1 MGGKG
6 ERGGMSDYDIRS
18 KIGLRIKELRAERGV
33 SQEEFANLIGM
44 SRSYFGEVGDRQAQ
58 RGSGQPGEDSQRPRR
73 VAGGVFRLGVLWGE
87 VGFSRAQ
94 QSNHRAA
101 SQTSRKPPRNE
112 IITFS
117 LT

>member
-44 SRSYFGEVGDRQAQ
+44 SRSYFG
-58 RGSGQPGEDSQRPRR
+58 
-73 VAGGVFRLGVLWGE
+73 
-87 VGFSRAQ
+87 
-94 QSNHRAA
+94 
-101 SQTSRKPPRNE
+101 
-112 IITFS
+112 
-117 LT
+117 